1 MRYKHSDGLDISG
14 NEAFRLNDIKYPR
27 NWISCA
33 SPDEIAAIGLVS
45 YEPEVTPPVP
55 TDYLAAPLTRGQLRR
70 GILTLGKTAADVTA
84 LINTIPDPVDQEGA
98 RIAWEDASYYSYS
111 DPLIVQ
117 IVAGLGLNV
126 VDVEAVWCSVAEN
139 G

>member
-33 SPDEIAAIGLVS
+33 SPDEIAAIGLVP
-45 YEPEVTPPVP
+45 YEPSAAPPI
-55 TDYLAAPLTRGQLRR
+55 DYLTASLSRGQLRR
-70 GILTLGKTAADVTA
+70 GLLALGKTAADVTA

-111 DPLIVQ
+111 DPLIAQ
-117 IVAGLGLNV
+117 IVAGLGLSAP
-126 VDVEAVWCSVAEN
+126 DVEATWRSVAEN